1 MQRIS
6 KSRFVKKRT
15 VDRKILITFRQWEL
29 KRTQVLEQLSYIP
42 VSVPASEQLRLNRWK
57 LTVGVTNIDAYPICG
72 SHGPDLPPSE
82 YRNFLVGI
90 SRLIIQDTELGSSNQ
105 EGFSSTVKSIRAVL
119 ELFLVIVFLGI
130 VVVSS
135 GVEFQVWLIYLA
147 SNSPVLTLYEETW
160 KTQLIL
166 VI

>member
-1 MQRIS
+1 MFIGWT
-6 KSRFVKKRT
+6 KST
-15 VDRKILITFRQWEL
+15 DNT
-29 KRTQVLEQLSYIP
+29 
-42 VSVPASEQLRLNRWK
+42 
-57 LTVGVTNIDAYPICG
+57 G
-72 SHGPDLPPSE
+72 
-82 YRNFLVGI
+82 YRA
-90 SRLIIQDTELGSSNQ
+90 
-105 EGFSSTVKSIRAVL
+105 FSSTVKSIRAVL

-147 SNSPVLTLYEETW
+147 SNSPVVTLYEKTW

>member
-1 MQRIS
+1 M
-6 KSRFVKKRT
+6 
-15 VDRKILITFRQWEL
+15 
-29 KRTQVLEQLSYIP
+29 
-42 VSVPASEQLRLNRWK
+42 
-57 LTVGVTNIDAYPICG
+57 TNIDAYPICG

-82 YRNFLVGI
+82 YRNRCFLVGL

-105 EGFSSTVKSIRAVL
+105 EGFSSTVKSIRVVL

-130 VVVSS
+130 VVVSI

-147 SNSPVLTLYEETW
+147 SNFPVLTLYEETW

>member
-1 MQRIS
+1 M
-6 KSRFVKKRT
+6 
-15 VDRKILITFRQWEL
+15 
-29 KRTQVLEQLSYIP
+29 LEQQSYIH

-57 LTVGVTNIDAYPICG
+57 LTVGVTNIDVYPICG

-82 YRNFLVGI
+82 YRNRCFLVGL

-119 ELFLVIVFLGI
+119 ELFLVLVFLGI